1 MAALRGAAGAAAA
14 LATPR
19 VPLAL
24 LASVPR
30 AARSFSSPP
39 AISDPADVAAGAA
52 AAAASAAPPAA
63 AAAPAAAGP
72 KPASSSSS
80 AWSRLTAFLTG
91 VGVSAV
97 YMFYTLGDDLAKS
110 NAAVDASLAAF
121 KRDATAT
128 SAELR
133 SRVATLE
140 HRVAALKQ

>member
-14 LATPR
+14 LATR
-19 VPLAL
+19 RGPLA

-30 AARSFSSPP
+30 AARSFASPP
-39 AISDPADVAAGAA
+39 AISDPVDSAAGAA
-52 AAAASAAPPAA
+52 AASAASAAPPAA

-80 AWSRLTAFLTG
+80 AWSRLTAVLTG

-97 YMFYTLGDDLAKS
+97 YMYYTLGDDLAKS